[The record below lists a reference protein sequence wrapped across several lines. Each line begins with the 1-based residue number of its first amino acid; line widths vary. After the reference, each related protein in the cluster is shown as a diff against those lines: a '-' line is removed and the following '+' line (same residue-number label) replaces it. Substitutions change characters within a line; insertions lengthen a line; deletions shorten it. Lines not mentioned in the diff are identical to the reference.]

1 MCDTIWG
8 VQTKRREGG
17 LNEPMCFIIHG
28 SRNSYT
34 ASIRRNTVPIR
45 DKRRASPNG
54 MRLQDNFRQPP
65 TIGGARTACATKLH
79 YTTDGTVQQA
89 GIRKCCDI
97 F

>member
-34 ASIRRNTVPIR
+34 ASIRRNTVSDSGQTKSR
-45 DKRRASPNG
+45 PNG
-54 MRLQDNFRQPP
+54 MRLREFRCCQQSKRSK
-65 TIGGARTACATKLH
+65 GACATKVYH
-79 YTTDGTVQQA
+79 
-89 GIRKCCDI
+89 R
-97 F
+97 